1 MVHGSENHP
10 FRRADGRPCIL
21 APVPAERMHDGL
33 VSGDEERG
41 GPGVGAETRAL
52 APGPGY
58 HAAASHTGTLGG
70 TEGCSAMVH
79 HVVLFRFR
87 SDLPEGAVAEVFEE
101 LRGFRPSIPGITGF
115 QGGAYNSPEGLAQ
128 GFTHGFTMTFA
139 DAASR
144 DAYLPHPL
152 HQALV
157 AKLLPMLE
165 GGLQGVVAFDFI
177 DGVMG

>member
-1 MVHGSENHP
+1 
-10 FRRADGRPCIL
+10 
-21 APVPAERMHDGL
+21 
-33 VSGDEERG
+33 
-41 GPGVGAETRAL
+41 
-52 APGPGY
+52 
-58 HAAASHTGTLGG
+58 
-70 TEGCSAMVH
+70 MVH

-87 SDLPEGAVAEVFEE
+87 SDLPEGAVEEVFAE
-101 LRGFRPSIPGITGF
+101 LRGFRQSIPGITGF

-152 HQALV
+152 HQAVV

-165 GGLQGVVAFDFI
+165 GGVEGVVAFDFI
-177 DGVMG
+177 DGVMA

>member
-1 MVHGSENHP
+1 
-10 FRRADGRPCIL
+10 
-21 APVPAERMHDGL
+21 
-33 VSGDEERG
+33 
-41 GPGVGAETRAL
+41 
-52 APGPGY
+52 
-58 HAAASHTGTLGG
+58 
-70 TEGCSAMVH
+70 MVH

-87 SDLPEGAVAEVFEE
+87 SDLPEGAVEEVFAE
-101 LRGFRPSIPGITGF
+101 LRGFRQSIPGITDF

-152 HQALV
+152 HQAVV

-165 GGLQGVVAFDFI
+165 GGVQGVVAFDFI
-177 DGVMG
+177 DGVMA

>member
-1 MVHGSENHP
+1 
-10 FRRADGRPCIL
+10 
-21 APVPAERMHDGL
+21 
-33 VSGDEERG
+33 
-41 GPGVGAETRAL
+41 
-52 APGPGY
+52 
-58 HAAASHTGTLGG
+58 
-70 TEGCSAMVH
+70 MVH

-87 SDLPEGAVAEVFEE
+87 SDLPEGAVEEVFAE
-101 LRGFRPSIPGITGF
+101 LRGFRQSIPGITGF

-152 HQALV
+152 HQAVV

-165 GGLQGVVAFDFI
+165 GGVQGVVAFDFI
-177 DGVMG
+177 DGVMA

>member
-1 MVHGSENHP
+1 
-10 FRRADGRPCIL
+10 
-21 APVPAERMHDGL
+21 
-33 VSGDEERG
+33 
-41 GPGVGAETRAL
+41 
-52 APGPGY
+52 
-58 HAAASHTGTLGG
+58 
-70 TEGCSAMVH
+70 MVH

-87 SDLPEGAVAEVFEE
+87 SDLPEGAVEEVFEE
-101 LRGFRPSIPGITGF
+101 LRGFRRSIPGITGF

-165 GGLQGVVAFDFI
+165 GGMQGVVAFDFI